1 MPKAEVKTHV
11 EAKKMPKPVEPES
24 RDILEAFVELEV
36 KGPDGTVKERREFK
50 SESFLRQ
57 WMEMLYLQF
66 NGGPQW
72 SGVDVRDTGNTVRE
86 IVGRALNWRADAGVG
101 VDDYG
106 ILIGSGT
113 TAPTLNDYAM
123 ETLIVHGVGAGQ
135 LQYSDMAIAQ
145 PAINLTV
152 SQVTVTRDFANA
164 SGGAVTVNE
173 VGLAITGYDATHTT
187 RYILVIRDVI
197 AGGISVPN
205 GDTLTVNYRIQA
217 SV

>member
-1 MPKAEVKTHV
+1 MAKTEIKTHV
-11 EAKKMPKPVEPES
+11 EVQKMPPPVEPES
-24 RDILEAFVELEV
+24 RDIIEAYVTLELKDKDGNVE
-36 KGPDGTVKERREFK
+36 ERREFK

-66 NGGPQW
+66 LGGPQW
-72 SGVDVRDTGNTVRE
+72 SGVDVRDTSNTVRE
-86 IVGRALNWRADAGVG
+86 IVGRNTNWRGDAGVG

-106 ILIGSGT
+106 TLIGTGT

-123 ETLIVHGVGAGQ
+123 ETIVAHGVGVGQ

-173 VGLAITGYDATHTT
+173 VGFAITGFDAEGNT
-187 RYILVIRDVI
+187 RYILVIRDVVG
-197 AGGISVPN
+197 GGIAVPN
-205 GDTLTVNYRIQA
+205 GETLTVNYRIQA
-217 SV
+217 TV